1 MLTHFKRALTK
12 EFYIFKDL
20 IKVNIQVWYNSE
32 DRGNGI
38 IYDSYKYRAVGI
50 TNNDPNT
57 INNNYE
63 TPGSGNLSSIMLYK
77 E

>member
-1 MLTHFKRALTK
+1 MLTYFRRALTK
-12 EFYIFKDL
+12 EFHIFKDL

-38 IYDSYKYRAVGI
+38 FYDSYKYRAVGI
-50 TNNDPNT
+50 TNNDRTTTNDD
-57 INNNYE
+57 YE
-63 TPGSGNLSSIMLYK
+63 TPEKGNLSSFMLYK